1 MTQPALLLD
10 ENIPYGL
17 QGALRK
23 RGWDAVHVKD
33 IGMRG
38 SSDPE
43 VLEAGTRS
51 NRIIL
56 TFNIGD
62 FSRLDDLLRKS
73 NRNHPGILVSV
84 ERPIGELL
92 DRLEKFDFSQIDST
106 FRHL

>member
-17 QGALRK
+17 QRALRQ
-23 RGWDAVHVKD
+23 RGWDTVHVKD
-33 IGMRG
+33 IGMR
-38 SSDPE
+38 SASDPE
-43 VLEAGTRS
+43 VLEAGILS

-56 TFNIGD
+56 TYNIGD

-73 NRNHPGILVSV
+73 NRKHPGILVSV

-92 DRLEKFDFSQIDST
+92 DRLERFDFSQIDST